1 MHNCIKCS
9 DVESWVQGPWRL
21 TFWRLLCNFELHLD
35 CKHAIYFGYM
45 KLSPHSE
52 VEECRCVTEN
62 TADCYIVFFRYPEDA
77 WLCCLD
83 RCVGEPCLSGS
94 CTNIVAK
101 RVGEFI
107 QWNIKFV
114 EFSGITNVVCWKFE
128 LHFCTFMQIFDILL
142 LFL

>member
-1 MHNCIKCS
+1 
-9 DVESWVQGPWRL
+9 
-21 TFWRLLCNFELHLD
+21 
-35 CKHAIYFGYM
+35 M

-52 VEECRCVTEN
+52 VEECHCVTEN
-62 TADCYIVFFRYPEDA
+62 TAVCYIVFFIYPEYV

-94 CTNIVAK
+94 CTNIVVK

-107 QWNIKFV
+107 QWNIKLV
-114 EFSGITNVVCWKFE
+114 EFSGITNIVCWKFE